1 MLINQS
7 RMTSNSTKI
16 TVVRVML
23 FIAILIA
30 GSCSP
35 RDDASPMESISF
47 GTVLLE
53 PSLPL
58 FVAEDQ
64 GLFVQ
69 NGLNVTFKIYDVG
82 LNAARGLV
90 NDEVDMASPVA
101 EYVMIGRIFD
111 DKKIQAIASL
121 DEVDYA
127 LVIGRKDRGIEQIS
141 DLKGKKI
148 GVVRGTIL
156 EFQLGRFLE
165 LNGLKPADVT
175 LVHGTL
181 PQSASAIVDG
191 DLDAV
196 MSIPPFTTNI
206 QKQLDVNA
214 ALWSAQNIQP
224 FYGLVL
230 AKNEWIQQHPRA
242 VERFLMAMKQAEEF
256 ITHHPDQAEE
266 ILRKKLN
273 FNDEEIAR
281 VWAQNQF
288 SLMLDQ
294 SLLLAME
301 DEARW
306 MIENKLTG
314 KTTIPNFLDY
324 LYLDGLLTVKP
335 EAVNIIR

>member
-7 RMTSNSTKI
+7 PMTSNSTKI
-16 TVVRVML
+16 AVVLVLL
-23 FIAILIA
+23 FIAIFA
-30 GSCSP
+30 VGSCSP
-35 RDDASPMESISF
+35 RGDAGPVESITF

-64 GLFVQ
+64 GFFVQ
-69 NGLNVTFKIYDVG
+69 NGLDVTFKIYDVG
-82 LNAARGLV
+82 LTAASGLV
-90 NDEVDMASPVA
+90 NGEVELASPVA
-101 EYVMIGRIFD
+101 EYVMVGKIFD
-111 DKKIQAIASL
+111 DRKIQAIASI

-127 LVIGRKDRGIEQIS
+127 LVIGRKDHGIEQIS

-165 LNGLKPADVT
+165 LNGVKPAEVS

-181 PQSASAIVDG
+181 PQSASAIVSG

-196 MSIPPFTTNI
+196 MSIPPFTTGI
-206 QKQLDVNA
+206 QEQLDVNA

-230 AKNEWIQQHPRA
+230 ANSEWIQQHPRT
-242 VERFLMAMKQAEEF
+242 VERFLTSMKQAEEF
-256 ITHHPDQAEE
+256 IINHPDQAEE

-273 FNDEEIAR
+273 FSDEEIAR
-281 VWAQNQF
+281 VWSQNQY
-288 SLMLDQ
+288 SLLLDQ
-294 SLLLAME
+294 SLILAME

-306 MIENKLTG
+306 MIENKLTS

-324 LYLDGLLTVKP
+324 LYLDGLQAVKP